1 MSSKGILGF
10 LLGSAVGAAFGLLTT
25 PRSGKE
31 NQLAVKE
38 YIDGTTYQVK
48 DVSEKVKDLQDS
60 IQTLTTEGQAL
71 FNAFSKDM
79 EQTANTFT
87 HEAEPRIRRI
97 EDHLNTLT
105 KDMEDAANSISS
117 TLTSETQNS

>member
-38 YIDGTTYQVK
+38 YIDGTLRFSFDLCNTTKEIDIVCNEIERIVK
-48 DVSEKVKDLQDS
+48 IILHH
-60 IQTLTTEGQAL
+60 
-71 FNAFSKDM
+71 F
-79 EQTANTFT
+79 
-87 HEAEPRIRRI
+87 
-97 EDHLNTLT
+97 
-105 KDMEDAANSISS
+105 
-117 TLTSETQNS
+117 